1 LLRLPLRRPPKR
13 MNRRPQFPKLRVV
26 FFGTSEFAVPSLRA
40 VADAADLR
48 LVVTQP
54 DRPGGRGQR
63 MQPTP
68 VKAAARELQIATLE
82 PQRLRDAVGRL
93 AEERADA
100 FVVVS
105 YGKIVPQRILD
116 LPARGALN
124 VHPSLLPLYRGA
136 TPLQSA
142 LRDGRRESGVSII
155 AMDAGMD
162 TGDLVLQE
170 RTALGEQETYGELHD
185 RYAALGAQ
193 LLVRA
198 LARLESGTLE
208 RIAQSSLGV
217 CEDEIAAT
225 ATHPLTKEDLRIDW
239 AWPAERVLN
248 AIRSLVPQPLAR
260 AELAGQSV
268 KVAAARRAG
277 ADESRAPGSVVCG
290 DGIAVVLDAVV
301 PPNRGRMSGADF
313 LRAAVAG

>member
-1 LLRLPLRRPPKR
+1 MAER
-13 MNRRPQFPKLRVV
+13 
-26 FFGTSEFAVPSLRA
+26 S
-40 VADAADLR
+40 DLR

-63 MQPTP
+63 LQPTP
-68 VKAAARELQIATLE
+68 VKAAAREREIATVE
-82 PQRLRDAVGRL
+82 PQRLRDALGRL

-170 RTALGEQETYGELHD
+170 RSEVGEQETYGELHD

-198 LARLESGTLE
+198 LAALESGTLE
-208 RIAQSSLGV
+208 RTPQSALGV
-217 CEDEIAAT
+217 PENEIAAT
-225 ATHPLTKEDLRIDW
+225 ATHPLTKDDLNVDW
-239 AWPAERVLN
+239 AWSAARVLD
-248 AIRSLVPQPLAR
+248 AIRALAPQPLAR
-260 AELAGQSV
+260 AQLAGQTV
-268 KVAAARRAG
+268 KLAAAHRA
-277 ADESRAPGSVVCG
+277 AAAERDAPGSIVCG
-290 DGIAVVLDAVV
+290 DGVAVVLDAIV

-313 LRAAVAG
+313 MRAGAAG

>member
-1 LLRLPLRRPPKR
+1 
-13 MNRRPQFPKLRVV
+13 MAEH
-26 FFGTSEFAVPSLRA
+26 S
-40 VADAADLR
+40 DLR

-63 MQPTP
+63 LHPTP
-68 VKAAARELQIATLE
+68 VKAAAREREIATVE
-82 PQRLRDAVGRL
+82 PERLRDALGRL

-116 LPARGALN
+116 LPAHGALN

-170 RTALGEQETYGELHD
+170 RTEVGEQETYGELHD
-185 RYAALGAQ
+185 RYADLGAQ

-198 LARLESGTLE
+198 LAELESGTLQ
-208 RIAQSSLGV
+208 RTPKARSAFPRTRSLR
-217 CEDEIAAT
+217 
-225 ATHPLTKEDLRIDW
+225 PR
-239 AWPAERVLN
+239 P
-248 AIRSLVPQPLAR
+248 IRS
-260 AELAGQSV
+260 
-268 KVAAARRAG
+268 RRTT
-277 ADESRAPGSVVCG
+277 
-290 DGIAVVLDAVV
+290 
-301 PPNRGRMSGADF
+301 
-313 LRAAVAG
+313 